1 MYVAFVID
9 AYARRIVGWR
19 TSTTMTTSLVL
30 DAIEHAI
37 WTRARDG
44 ITDLSGLI
52 HHHDRGAQGGF
63 NWSSQHFS
71 AGAIVGDAPPLRPE
85 CAIRVPSAVAY

>member
-9 AYARRIVGWR
+9 AYSRRIVGWR
-19 TSTTMTTSLVL
+19 TSTTMNTGLVL

-52 HHHDRGAQGGF
+52 HHHDRGAQPGL
-63 NWSSQHFS
+63 NQSSQHCS
-71 AGAIVGDAPPLRPE
+71 VGPT
-85 CAIRVPSAVAY
+85 IAVR